1 MSRRSDELVGP
12 ALRLAAATL
21 IVFGAGA
28 GAAMAQDSPSANS
41 IKAMGAAAAGAAA
54 KDAKPAPNPKDAA
67 AQATTA
73 ARSGGGRKPVMR
85 CWQEGKLLFEGAGMT
100 PAAIGQ
106 ASIELRNGGG
116 IALQVF
122 DLKNG
127 LCLLDYSD

>member
-1 MSRRSDELVGP
+1 MSRRSELMAGVV
-12 ALRLAAATL
+12 RLAA
-21 IVFGAGA
+21 I
-28 GAAMAQDSPSANS
+28 AAAVSSLSVAALAQDSPSANS
-41 IKAMGAAAAGAAA
+41 IKNMGAAAAAQA

-73 ARSGGGRKPVMR
+73 ARGGSGRKPVMR

-106 ASIELRNGGG
+106 ATIELRNGTGV
-116 IALQVF
+116 ALQVF
-122 DLKNG
+122 DLKNA